1 MRLTIDTQHDSKEE
15 IRKAIKLLVGI
26 VGHEVYSNDPQIST
40 PSAPSLEPSPQM
52 SNMMSMFDTPAAS
65 PAPEPEKDENIP
77 QLEFY

>member
-15 IRKAIKLLVGI
+15 IRKAIKLLLGI
-26 VGHEVYSNDPQIST
+26 VGTHEVYSNEPA

-52 SNMMSMFDTPAAS
+52 SNMMSMFDAPAAS